1 VTEEQ
6 HDDPSPPRRPRRDHG
21 ATGAFTPDSSLKV
34 KADRSWALMAAFGMG
49 GFVVG
54 LVVFFFEPV
63 IHAGG
68 NLAGVSVSRA
78 FTKEELGFVERDQT
92 ALWLF
97 LLCAQAA
104 LWAALLVPLTNAL
117 RALGKWRNRT
127 PAVWGSL
134 ALLMGYVAL
143 VLPGLVTRD
152 PSYPFPAHEAKLTV
166 FKLLAVPTVYVCALA
181 MWRVKQIAEDAM
193 GVQGDEVDA
202 MERYLALRRTLG
214 RLLAYMGALLSPAV
228 LSGGALRNAVVT
240 WTHAQATSAS
250 NSSAA
255 DAYPF
260 ERLLSWG
267 LGLTLLLVVIYVPP
281 YQRVRAL
288 GVMLP
293 PDSGWRVRAEERA
306 ALGKLLSL
314 DLSVSRS
321 LGVSAAVLAPLTSA
335 LVGGMLGAG

>member
-1 VTEEQ
+1 M
-6 HDDPSPPRRPRRDHG
+6 D
-21 ATGAFTPDSSLKV
+21 
-34 KADRSWALMAAFGMG
+34 
-49 GFVVG
+49 
-54 LVVFFFEPV
+54 
-63 IHAGG
+63 
-68 NLAGVSVSRA
+68 
-78 FTKEELGFVERDQT
+78 
-92 ALWLF
+92 
-97 LLCAQAA
+97 
-104 LWAALLVPLTNAL
+104 
-117 RALGKWRNRT
+117 
-127 PAVWGSL
+127 
-134 ALLMGYVAL
+134 
-143 VLPGLVTRD
+143 
-152 PSYPFPAHEAKLTV
+152 
-166 FKLLAVPTVYVCALA
+166 
-181 MWRVKQIAEDAM
+181 
-193 GVQGDEVDA
+193 VQGDEVDA

-281 YQRVRAL
+281 YQRLRAL
-288 GVMLP
+288 GVMLLNRACPLLLP